1 MKAEDVL
8 RTIREKK
15 IEMIDVHIIDMPG
28 VWQHVSIPVSEVDE
42 ETFSHG
48 IPFDGS
54 SLRGYR
60 GIEES
65 DMLMV
70 PDPDTAVLDPFA
82 AVPTLSLVANI
93 FDPKH
98 VAYQRDPRRIALNA
112 EAYLVASGIAD
123 TSFWGPE
130 LEFFIFD
137 SVRYINQGHHA
148 AYMVDSGEGF
158 WNSFEEG
165 SLGHTIRTKEGY
177 FPVPPI
183 DSTAALRTAMVK
195 TLQSVG
201 IRVEMH
207 HHEVA
212 TAGQGEIDLRFNTL
226 TKQADTVM
234 MYKYI
239 LRNVAQQHG
248 KTVTFMPKPIFGDNG
263 NGMHVHQSLW
273 KDSRPLFY
281 SEAPDAYAHMSPTA
295 LSYIAGVLKHARAI
309 LAFTNPSTNSY
320 RRLVPGFEAPVNIV
334 FSHGNRSAAIR
345 IPVTDN
351 AKASRIEFRT
361 PDATSNPYLAFAAL
375 LMAGLDGIR
384 RGLDP
389 IKEGFGPMDKNIYAL
404 SEAELATIQS
414 VPGSLG
420 EALDALE
427 QDHEFLLQGDV
438 FSEDLI
444 QTWIDFKRVNEV
456 NVVNLRPHP
465 MEFELYFNS

>member
-28 VWQHVSIPVSEVDE
+28 IWQHVTVPVSEVDD
-42 ETFSHG
+42 ETFSRG

-54 SLRGYR
+54 SLRGFR

-65 DMLMV
+65 DMLMM

-82 AVPTLSLVANI
+82 TVPTLSLVADI
-93 FDPKH
+93 VDPKH
-98 VAYQRDPRRIALNA
+98 VPYERDPRRVAHNA
-112 EAYLVASGIAD
+112 EAYLKSSGIAE

-130 LEFFIFD
+130 MEFFIFD

-177 FPVPPI
+177 FPVPPM

-212 TAGQGEIDLRFNTL
+212 TGGQGEIDLRFNTL

-234 MYKYI
+234 MYKYV

-248 KTVTFMPKPIFGDNG
+248 KTVTFMPKPIYGDNG

-273 KDSRPLFY
+273 KDSKPLFY
-281 SEAPDAYAHMSPTA
+281 SEPGYGHMSPMA

-309 LAFTNPSTNSY
+309 LAFSNPSTNSY

-345 IPVTDN
+345 IPVTDQPQ
-351 AKASRIEFRT
+351 ASRIEFRT
-361 PDATSNPYLAFAAL
+361 PDSTSNPYLAFSAM

-384 RGLDP
+384 LGLDP
-389 IKEGFGPMDKNIYAL
+389 VKEGFGPLDKNIYTL
-404 SEAELATIQS
+404 SQDELSTIQS

-427 QDHEFLLQGDV
+427 QDHDFLLQGGV

-444 QTWIDFKRVNEV
+444 KTWIHYKRVNEV
-456 NVVNLRPHP
+456 DAVNLRPHP